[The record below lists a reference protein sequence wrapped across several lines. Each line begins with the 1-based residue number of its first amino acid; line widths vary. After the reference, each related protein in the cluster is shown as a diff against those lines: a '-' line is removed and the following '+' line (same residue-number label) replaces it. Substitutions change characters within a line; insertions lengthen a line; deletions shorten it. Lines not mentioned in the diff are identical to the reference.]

1 MERKRV
7 GQSSGTRQSRNTPS
21 RSPNYRLVVSFADRI
36 QSEKTSFSPDTYRAR
51 PTLVNYTTSSPNC
64 NIVLQGCP
72 DQLYNS
78 CQVLLASPFA
88 ITKQS
93 NTKKATILSRKHNHI
108 FMDALCLSI
117 SRPCP
122 CVGFMVASSHVIIR
136 MTRHPPLLS
145 HENIHDVN
153 ATFVVD
159 GILYIIQ
166 FHSSQPPGAA

>member
-1 MERKRV
+1 MQFILIKA
-7 GQSSGTRQSRNTPS
+7 SRQSNP
-21 RSPNYRLVVSFADRI
+21 
-36 QSEKTSFSPDTYRAR
+36 
-51 PTLVNYTTSSPNC
+51 
-64 NIVLQGCP
+64 
-72 DQLYNS
+72 
-78 CQVLLASPFA
+78 
-88 ITKQS
+88 
-93 NTKKATILSRKHNHI
+93 KKATILSRKHTHI

-166 FHSSQPPGAA
+166 FHSSHPSGTA